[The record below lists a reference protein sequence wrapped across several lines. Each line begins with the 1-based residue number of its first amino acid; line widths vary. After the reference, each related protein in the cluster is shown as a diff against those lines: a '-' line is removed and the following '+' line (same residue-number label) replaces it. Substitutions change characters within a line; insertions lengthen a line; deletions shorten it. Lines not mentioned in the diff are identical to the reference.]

1 MKYVKIASIVLAL
14 VFLTGCSLGSS
25 GNDGGMYRSDDGGKT
40 FSPKNSINQSGKA
53 GNISRVDVL
62 SIAVN
67 PQNGDEIYIGTKASG
82 ILKTVDAGEN
92 WQSLKVSEATAEK
105 VYAIAVDQNDPKIVY
120 ATVLEGKR
128 AMIIRSE
135 DAGGNWKVVYTEPAD
150 GSLVLCLAL
159 DPQNPRNI
167 YAGTDQG
174 QIFFPKTKEKPGEA
188 CIGPRTSR
196 RFIRIAVDRFNSQLV
211 YFATFQNGMLR
222 TKDAGNTFEQLGSNM
237 SFAERKLLQNPT
249 AIAADPYRPEWVYVG
264 TSEGLLRSK
273 DGGDS
278 WETVKILNKSQEEA
292 IRSIAIN
299 PQNSEEIIYA
309 ASKAFYK
316 SNDGGINWSTV
327 QIVSN
332 RSLEAVAYNQNK
344 PEVIYAGLNN
354 R

>member
-53 GNISRVDVL
+53 GSISGVDVL

-174 QIFFPKTKEKPGEA
+174 QVFFSENEGETWRSLYWSENKLA
-188 CIGPRTSR
+188 VYK
-196 RFIRIAVDRFNSQLV
+196 IAVDRFNSQLV
-211 YFATFQNGMLR
+211 YFAIFQNGLLR
-222 TKDAGNTFEQLGSNM
+222 TKDGGKTFEKLGSNM
-237 SFAERKLLQNPT
+237 SSAGSDLFQNTT
-249 AIAADPYRPEWVYVG
+249 AIATDPYRPEWIYVG

-278 WETVKILNKSQEEA
+278 WETVKTLNKSQEQA

-299 PQNSEEIIYA
+299 PQNSEEIVYA

-327 QIVSN
+327 QIFSN

-344 PEVIYAGLNN
+344 PEMIYAGLNS